1 MTSAIDATKPTTGN
15 PTTQSVRAN
24 FAAAKAEI
32 EALQQAIAEGGGTGE
47 TGPAGPQGPA
57 GPTGPQGPAG
67 ADGAAGQTG
76 PAGADGATGPQ
87 GPAGPTGPQGP
98 TGPAGATGPAGPA
111 GQNAGRYEYAWGAR
125 YWHFKFQA
133 SEENSAFW
141 ATMKGWAY
149 SGQTGKVDMTMAA
162 YLTIGSPVVISKDAR
177 NDDTTAT
184 VYRASDGKIALK
196 IDWGEEA
203 SLSVR
208 MDSWI
213 SATYAQLPTTYS
225 TNDALFAY

>member
-47 TGPAGPQGPA
+47 TGPEGPQGPA

-76 PAGADGATGPQ
+76 PAGPTGPQ
-87 GPAGPTGPQGP
+87 GPQGQAGPTGPQGP
-98 TGPAGATGPAGPA
+98 AGPAGATGPAGPA
-111 GQNAGRYEYAWGAR
+111 GQNAGRYAYAWGSR
-125 YWHFKFQA
+125 YWHFKLQA
-133 SEENSAFW
+133 NEENSAFW
-141 ATMKGWAY
+141 ANMRGWAY
-149 SGQTGKVDMTMAA
+149 SGQTGKVDMTMAGF
-162 YLTIGSPVVISKDAR
+162 LTIGSPVVISKDAR

-203 SLSVR
+203 SISGRL
-208 MDSWI
+208 DSGI
-213 SATYAQLPTTYS
+213 AETHAELPPMYE

>member
-98 TGPAGATGPAGPA
+98 AGADGAGVDSSIQTLKTKTVSATAGATG
-111 GQNAGRYEYAWGAR
+111 
-125 YWHFKFQA
+125 A
-133 SEENSAFW
+133 SVSVAHGLDASKILFIVGTCYVSSNSA
-141 ATMKGWAY
+141 Y
-149 SGQTGKVDMTMAA
+149 STDSGGGGA
-162 YLTIGSPVVISKDAR
+162 LTFYVRWDTTNAIIETASRGTAIVGETVKVVIFYTD
-177 NDDTTAT
+177 
-184 VYRASDGKIALK
+184 
-196 IDWGEEA
+196 
-203 SLSVR
+203 
-208 MDSWI
+208 
-213 SATYAQLPTTYS
+213 
-225 TNDALFAY
+225 